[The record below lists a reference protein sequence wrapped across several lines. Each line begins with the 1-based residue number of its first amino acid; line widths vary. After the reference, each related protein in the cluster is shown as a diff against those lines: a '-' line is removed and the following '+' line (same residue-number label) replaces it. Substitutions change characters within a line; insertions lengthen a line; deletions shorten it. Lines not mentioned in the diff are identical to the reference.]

1 MAEGN
6 MKKDF
11 KPYHEQFA
19 EQVISM
25 LEEGTAPWQ
34 KPWKGGELDIP
45 RNDASG
51 TAYNGI
57 NRVVLSWLSLM
68 KYDGESRY
76 MTLPQANEK
85 GYRVKKG
92 EHGQTV
98 LYWQF
103 HEERDKHDENGKPIL
118 GSDGKPE
125 RETVPLERPR
135 VKYWR
140 VFNVSQL
147 QHGEDGSPYP
157 AREDNSPRFS
167 WNPEEKAEE
176 ILRKSG
182 AHIEHRKGGS
192 AYYRPSQDLIVLPEK
207 EQFPDPAGYYGT
219 ALHELGHWTGHES
232 RLHRDFHGGFGSP
245 AYAREELR
253 AEIASWMLSQDLG
266 IAHDPGQ
273 HASYVDSWIQALK
286 KDPYEIVRAARDAER
301 IKEFVMGL
309 DREQKREITEEKTQ
323 SEEMEIA
330 YGMKAAKDTSRDDEL
345 SDEYLDKRMYELGR
359 NIGSRTDEEKA
370 EYHKLLKI
378 FQDRRN
384 ERNPAVNEHVR
395 EMNRQN
401 MPEME
406 ESTRD
411 TEKTPRPDI
420 AKVVTW
426 LSVPYREKNAAKKV
440 GAQWDPGWARWY
452 APAGTDLTPLK
463 KWLPVKQIVSE
474 PKMNPREEFAA
485 AILEAGLDLG
495 GKLPEMD
502 GKLHRVALAGRPQGK
517 DGAYLGYLDGRP
529 SGYIQNFVTGEK
541 RNWTASG
548 HRLSEEQLAA
558 LRAEAAER
566 QRKRDAERRAEQ
578 DRVAKMC
585 ADIFENREKAASS
598 HLYLQ
603 MKGVFPHGIK
613 QSPDG
618 KKLIIPLRNTEGEIR
633 TVQVIN
639 EDGSKFFE
647 KGGQKSGCFHLIG
660 GDKVTPNGEILLAEG
675 YATGA
680 SLYECTKRPVAVC
693 FDAGNLAAVGKALRE
708 KYPQAQL
715 TFCADDDALS
725 ERNIGADKAILAA
738 EAVNG
743 RVVLPGFT
751 TAEIQRGL
759 TDFNDLHRVRGE
771 KAVREQVTLQRKT
784 ERSQER

>member
-1 MAEGN
+1 M
-6 MKKDF
+6 
-11 KPYHEQFA
+11 
-19 EQVISM
+19 
-25 LEEGTAPWQ
+25 
-34 KPWKGGELDIP
+34 
-45 RNDASG
+45 
-51 TAYNGI
+51 
-57 NRVVLSWLSLM
+57 
-68 KYDGESRY
+68 
-76 MTLPQANEK
+76 
-85 GYRVKKG
+85 
-92 EHGQTV
+92 
-98 LYWQF
+98 
-103 HEERDKHDENGKPIL
+103 
-118 GSDGKPE
+118 
-125 RETVPLERPR
+125 
-135 VKYWR
+135 
-140 VFNVSQL
+140 
-147 QHGEDGSPYP
+147 
-157 AREDNSPRFS
+157 
-167 WNPEEKAEE
+167 
-176 ILRKSG
+176 
-182 AHIEHRKGGS
+182 
-192 AYYRPSQDLIVLPEK
+192 
-207 EQFPDPAGYYGT
+207 
-219 ALHELGHWTGHES
+219 
-232 RLHRDFHGGFGSP
+232 
-245 AYAREELR
+245 
-253 AEIASWMLSQDLG
+253 
-266 IAHDPGQ
+266 
-273 HASYVDSWIQALK
+273 
-286 KDPYEIVRAARDAER
+286 
-301 IKEFVMGL
+301 
-309 DREQKREITEEKTQ
+309 
-323 SEEMEIA
+323 
-330 YGMKAAKDTSRDDEL
+330 
-345 SDEYLDKRMYELGR
+345 
-359 NIGSRTDEEKA
+359 
-370 EYHKLLKI
+370 
-378 FQDRRN
+378 
-384 ERNPAVNEHVR
+384 
-395 EMNRQN
+395 
-401 MPEME
+401 
-406 ESTRD
+406 
-411 TEKTPRPDI
+411 
-420 AKVVTW
+420 
-426 LSVPYREKNAAKKV
+426 
-440 GAQWDPGWARWY
+440 
-452 APAGTDLTPLK
+452 K
-463 KWLPVKQIVSE
+463 KWLPVKQVVSE

-485 AILEAGLDLG
+485 AIQEAGLDLG

-566 QRKRDAERRAEQ
+566 QRKRDTERRAEQ

-751 TAEIQRGL
+751 TEEIQRGL

-771 KAVREQVTLQRKT
+771 EAVREQVTLQRKT

>member
-1 MAEGN
+1 
-6 MKKDF
+6 
-11 KPYHEQFA
+11 
-19 EQVISM
+19 
-25 LEEGTAPWQ
+25 
-34 KPWKGGELDIP
+34 
-45 RNDASG
+45 
-51 TAYNGI
+51 
-57 NRVVLSWLSLM
+57 M
-68 KYDGESRY
+68 KYEGESRY

-98 LYWQF
+98 VYWQF
-103 HEERDKHDENGKPIL
+103 HEEKEKLDNGIPIL
-118 GSDGKPE
+118 GADGKPE
-125 RETVPLERPR
+125 KERVPLERPR

-147 QHGEDGSPYP
+147 QHGENGSPYP
-157 AREDNSPRFS
+157 AKEDNRPRFS
-167 WNPEEKAEE
+167 WNPEEKAEA
-176 ILRKSG
+176 ILRNSG
-182 AHIEHRKGGS
+182 AHIEHKKGAR
-192 AYYRPSQDLIVLPEK
+192 AYYRPSQDIIVLPEK

-273 HASYVDSWIQALK
+273 HAAYVDSWIQDLK

-301 IKEFVMGL
+301 IKEFVMELDLQQKQEQQKKEPLERKEEVGL
-309 DREQKREITEEKTQ
+309 GAIAPAQGNQKESLPAPEQ
-323 SEEMEIA
+323 
-330 YGMKAAKDTSRDDEL
+330 
-345 SDEYLDKRMYELGR
+345 
-359 NIGSRTDEEKA
+359 
-370 EYHKLLKI
+370 
-378 FQDRRN
+378 
-384 ERNPAVNEHVR
+384 
-395 EMNRQN
+395 
-401 MPEME
+401 
-406 ESTRD
+406 
-411 TEKTPRPDI
+411 
-420 AKVVTW
+420 AKVDTW
-426 LSVPYREKNAAKKV
+426 LSVPYQEKEAAKKA
-440 GAQWDPGWARWY
+440 GARWDRQKSLWY

-463 KWLPVKQIVSE
+463 KWLPVKQVVSE
-474 PKMNPREEFAA
+474 PKMNPREEFAV
-485 AILEAGLDLG
+485 AIQEAGLDLG
-495 GKLPEMD
+495 GRLPEMD
-502 GKLHRVALAGRPQGK
+502 GKLHRVPLAGRPQGK

-541 RNWTASG
+541 KNWTVSG

-585 ADIFENREKAASS
+585 AEIFENREKAASS

-603 MKGVFPHGIK
+603 RKGVYPHGIK

-618 KKLIIPLRNTEGEIR
+618 KKLIIPLRNIEGEIR

-647 KGGQKSGCFHLIG
+647 KGGQKFGCFHLIG
-660 GDKVTPNGEILLAEG
+660 QDKVTPNGEILLAEG

-680 SLYECTKRPVAVC
+680 SLYECTKKPVAVC

-708 KYPQAQL
+708 QYPQAQL
-715 TFCADDDALS
+715 TFCADNDVRR
-725 ERNIGADKAILAA
+725 EVNIGLEKAELAA
-738 EAVNG
+738 KHVNG
-743 RVVLPGFT
+743 RVVIPQFSDS
-751 TAEIQRGL
+751 EIAQGL
-759 TDFNDLHRVRGE
+759 KDFNDLHQAHGE
-771 KAVREQVTLQRKT
+771 KAVREQVALQRKT
-784 ERSQER
+784 ERSLER

>member
-1 MAEGN
+1 MAERN

-57 NRVVLSWLSLM
+57 NRIVLSWLSAM
-68 KYDGESRY
+68 KYEGESRY

-85 GYRVKKG
+85 GYRVKRG

-98 LYWQF
+98 VFWQF
-103 HEERDKHDENGKPIL
+103 HEDRDKRDENGKPIL
-118 GSDGKPE
+118 GADGKPE
-125 RETVPLERPR
+125 RETVTLERPR

-157 AREDNSPRFS
+157 AMEDNSPRFS

-232 RLHRDFHGGFGSP
+232 RLNRDFHGGFGSP
-245 AYAREELR
+245 AYAKEELR

-273 HASYVDSWIQALK
+273 HASYVDSWIQTLK

-309 DREQKREITEEKTQ
+309 DLERKQGIAEEKTQ
-323 SEEMEIA
+323 SEERGIA
-330 YGMKAAKDTSRDDEL
+330 YGMEAARDISR
-345 SDEYLDKRMYELGR
+345 
-359 NIGSRTDEEKA
+359 EE
-370 EYHKLLKI
+370 
-378 FQDRRN
+378 
-384 ERNPAVNEHVR
+384 
-395 EMNRQN
+395 
-401 MPEME
+401 
-406 ESTRD
+406 TRD
-411 TEKTPRPDI
+411 TEKTPQPEI
-420 AKVVTW
+420 AKHLTW
-426 LSVPYREKNAAKKV
+426 LFVPYREKFAAKKA
-440 GAQWDPGWARWY
+440 GAQWHPGWSRWY

-463 KWLPVKQIVSE
+463 KWLPVKQVVSE

-485 AILEAGLDLG
+485 AIQEAGLDLG
-495 GKLPEMD
+495 GRLPEMD
-502 GKLHRVALAGRPQGK
+502 GKLHRVPIVGRPQGK

-541 RNWTASG
+541 KNWTVSG

-558 LRAEAAER
+558 MRAEAAER
-566 QRKRDAERRAEQ
+566 QRKRDVERRAEQ

-585 ADIFENREKAASS
+585 AEIFENREKAASS

-603 MKGVFPHGIK
+603 RKGVYPHGIK

-618 KKLIIPLRNTEGEIR
+618 KKLIIPLRNIEGEIR

-647 KGGQKSGCFHLIG
+647 KGGQKFGCFHLIG
-660 GDKVTPNGEILLAEG
+660 QDKVTPNGEILLAEG

-680 SLYECTKRPVAVC
+680 SLYECTKKPVAVC

-715 TFCADDDALS
+715 TFCADDDARSKKNVGL
-725 ERNIGADKAILAA
+725 DKAALAA

-743 RVVLPGFT
+743 RVIIPLFT
-751 TAEIQRGL
+751 TEEFNRGL
-759 TDFNDLHRVRGE
+759 TDFNDLHQARGE
-771 KAVREQVTLQRKT
+771 KAVREQVNFRKA
-784 ERSQER
+784 ERSLER

>member
-6 MKKDF
+6 IKKDV
-11 KPYHEQFA
+11 KPYHVQFA

-45 RNDASG
+45 HNDASG

-57 NRVVLSWLSLM
+57 NRIILSWLSAM
-68 KYDGESRY
+68 KYEGESRY

-98 LYWQF
+98 VYWQF
-103 HEERDKHDENGKPIL
+103 HEEKENLDNGIPIL
-118 GSDGKPE
+118 GADGKPE
-125 RETVPLERPR
+125 KERVPLERPR

-147 QHGEDGSPYP
+147 QHGENGSPYP
-157 AREDNSPRFS
+157 AKEDNRPRFS
-167 WNPEEKAEE
+167 WNPEEKAEA
-176 ILRKSG
+176 ILRNSG
-182 AHIEHRKGGS
+182 AHIEHKKGAR
-192 AYYRPSQDLIVLPEK
+192 AYYRPSQDIIVLPEK

-273 HASYVDSWIQALK
+273 HAAYVDSWIQDLK

-301 IKEFVMGL
+301 IKEFVMELDLQQKQEQQKKEPLERKEEVGL
-309 DREQKREITEEKTQ
+309 GAIAPAQGNQKESLPAPEQ
-323 SEEMEIA
+323 
-330 YGMKAAKDTSRDDEL
+330 
-345 SDEYLDKRMYELGR
+345 
-359 NIGSRTDEEKA
+359 
-370 EYHKLLKI
+370 
-378 FQDRRN
+378 
-384 ERNPAVNEHVR
+384 
-395 EMNRQN
+395 
-401 MPEME
+401 
-406 ESTRD
+406 
-411 TEKTPRPDI
+411 
-420 AKVVTW
+420 AKVDTW
-426 LSVPYREKNAAKKV
+426 LSVPYQEKEAAKKA
-440 GAQWDPGWARWY
+440 GARWDRQKSLWY

-463 KWLPVKQIVSE
+463 KWLPVKQVVSE
-474 PKMNPREEFAA
+474 PKMNPREEFAV
-485 AILEAGLDLG
+485 AIQEAGLDLG
-495 GKLPEMD
+495 GRLPEMD
-502 GKLHRVALAGRPQGK
+502 GKLHRVPLAGRPQGK

-541 RNWTASG
+541 KNWTVSG

-585 ADIFENREKAASS
+585 AEIFENREKAASS

-603 MKGVFPHGIK
+603 RKGVYPHGIK

-618 KKLIIPLRNTEGEIR
+618 KKLIIPLRNIEGEIR

-647 KGGQKSGCFHLIG
+647 KGGQKFGCFHLIG
-660 GDKVTPNGEILLAEG
+660 QDKVTPNGEILLAEG

-680 SLYECTKRPVAVC
+680 SLYECTKKPVAVC

-708 KYPQAQL
+708 QYPQAQL
-715 TFCADDDALS
+715 TFCADNDVRR
-725 ERNIGADKAILAA
+725 EVNIGLEKQNWQQNTSMDELLFRSSVIRKS
-738 EAVNG
+738 
-743 RVVLPGFT
+743 R
-751 TAEIQRGL
+751 RG
-759 TDFNDLHRVRGE
+759 
-771 KAVREQVTLQRKT
+771 
-784 ERSQER
+784 

>member
-57 NRVVLSWLSLM
+57 NRVFLSWLSLM

-103 HEERDKHDENGKPIL
+103 HEERDKHDEN
-118 GSDGKPE
+118 GKPE

-330 YGMKAAKDTSRDDEL
+330 YGMKAAKD
-345 SDEYLDKRMYELGR
+345 
-359 NIGSRTDEEKA
+359 
-370 EYHKLLKI
+370 
-378 FQDRRN
+378 
-384 ERNPAVNEHVR
+384 VR

-401 MPEME
+401 RPEME

-411 TEKTPRPDI
+411 MEKTPRPDI

-463 KWLPVKQIVSE
+463 KWLPVKQVVSE

-485 AILEAGLDLG
+485 AIQEAGLDLG

-502 GKLHRVALAGRPQGK
+502 GKLHRVPLAGRPQGK

-558 LRAEAAER
+558 LR
-566 QRKRDAERRAEQ
+566 RKPLNARESGMRSA
-578 DRVAKMC
+578 VP
-585 ADIFENREKAASS
+585 NR
-598 HLYLQ
+598 
-603 MKGVFPHGIK
+603 I
-613 QSPDG
+613 
-618 KKLIIPLRNTEGEIR
+618 
-633 TVQVIN
+633 
-639 EDGSKFFE
+639 
-647 KGGQKSGCFHLIG
+647 
-660 GDKVTPNGEILLAEG
+660 
-675 YATGA
+675 
-680 SLYECTKRPVAVC
+680 
-693 FDAGNLAAVGKALRE
+693 ALR
-708 KYPQAQL
+708 KCVRTFSRIAKKPQAP
-715 TFCADDDALS
+715 TS
-725 ERNIGADKAILAA
+725 ISR
-738 EAVNG
+738 
-743 RVVLPGFT
+743 
-751 TAEIQRGL
+751 
-759 TDFNDLHRVRGE
+759 
-771 KAVREQVTLQRKT
+771 
-784 ERSQER
+784 

>member
-51 TAYNGI
+51 TAYNGL

-245 AYAREELR
+245 AY
-253 AEIASWMLSQDLG
+253 
-266 IAHDPGQ
+266 
-273 HASYVDSWIQALK
+273 V
-286 KDPYEIVRAARDAER
+286 
-301 IKEFVMGL
+301 
-309 DREQKREITEEKTQ
+309 
-323 SEEMEIA
+323 
-330 YGMKAAKDTSRDDEL
+330 
-345 SDEYLDKRMYELGR
+345 
-359 NIGSRTDEEKA
+359 
-370 EYHKLLKI
+370 
-378 FQDRRN
+378 
-384 ERNPAVNEHVR
+384 
-395 EMNRQN
+395 
-401 MPEME
+401 
-406 ESTRD
+406 
-411 TEKTPRPDI
+411 
-420 AKVVTW
+420 
-426 LSVPYREKNAAKKV
+426 
-440 GAQWDPGWARWY
+440 
-452 APAGTDLTPLK
+452 
-463 KWLPVKQIVSE
+463 
-474 PKMNPREEFAA
+474 
-485 AILEAGLDLG
+485 
-495 GKLPEMD
+495 
-502 GKLHRVALAGRPQGK
+502 
-517 DGAYLGYLDGRP
+517 
-529 SGYIQNFVTGEK
+529 
-541 RNWTASG
+541 
-548 HRLSEEQLAA
+548 
-558 LRAEAAER
+558 
-566 QRKRDAERRAEQ
+566 
-578 DRVAKMC
+578 
-585 ADIFENREKAASS
+585 
-598 HLYLQ
+598 
-603 MKGVFPHGIK
+603 
-613 QSPDG
+613 
-618 KKLIIPLRNTEGEIR
+618 
-633 TVQVIN
+633 
-639 EDGSKFFE
+639 
-647 KGGQKSGCFHLIG
+647 
-660 GDKVTPNGEILLAEG
+660 
-675 YATGA
+675 
-680 SLYECTKRPVAVC
+680 
-693 FDAGNLAAVGKALRE
+693 
-708 KYPQAQL
+708 
-715 TFCADDDALS
+715 
-725 ERNIGADKAILAA
+725 
-738 EAVNG
+738 
-743 RVVLPGFT
+743 
-751 TAEIQRGL
+751 
-759 TDFNDLHRVRGE
+759 
-771 KAVREQVTLQRKT
+771 
-784 ERSQER
+784 ERSCVRK

>member
-1 MAEGN
+1 
-6 MKKDF
+6 
-11 KPYHEQFA
+11 
-19 EQVISM
+19 
-25 LEEGTAPWQ
+25 
-34 KPWKGGELDIP
+34 
-45 RNDASG
+45 
-51 TAYNGI
+51 
-57 NRVVLSWLSLM
+57 
-68 KYDGESRY
+68 
-76 MTLPQANEK
+76 
-85 GYRVKKG
+85 
-92 EHGQTV
+92 
-98 LYWQF
+98 
-103 HEERDKHDENGKPIL
+103 
-118 GSDGKPE
+118 
-125 RETVPLERPR
+125 
-135 VKYWR
+135 
-140 VFNVSQL
+140 
-147 QHGEDGSPYP
+147 
-157 AREDNSPRFS
+157 
-167 WNPEEKAEE
+167 
-176 ILRKSG
+176 
-182 AHIEHRKGGS
+182 
-192 AYYRPSQDLIVLPEK
+192 
-207 EQFPDPAGYYGT
+207 
-219 ALHELGHWTGHES
+219 
-232 RLHRDFHGGFGSP
+232 
-245 AYAREELR
+245 
-253 AEIASWMLSQDLG
+253 
-266 IAHDPGQ
+266 
-273 HASYVDSWIQALK
+273 
-286 KDPYEIVRAARDAER
+286 
-301 IKEFVMGL
+301 
-309 DREQKREITEEKTQ
+309 
-323 SEEMEIA
+323 
-330 YGMKAAKDTSRDDEL
+330 
-345 SDEYLDKRMYELGR
+345 
-359 NIGSRTDEEKA
+359 
-370 EYHKLLKI
+370 
-378 FQDRRN
+378 
-384 ERNPAVNEHVR
+384 
-395 EMNRQN
+395 
-401 MPEME
+401 
-406 ESTRD
+406 
-411 TEKTPRPDI
+411 
-420 AKVVTW
+420 
-426 LSVPYREKNAAKKV
+426 
-440 GAQWDPGWARWY
+440 
-452 APAGTDLTPLK
+452 
-463 KWLPVKQIVSE
+463 
-474 PKMNPREEFAA
+474 MNPREEFAA
-485 AILEAGLDLG
+485 AIQEAGLDLG

-502 GKLHRVALAGRPQGK
+502 GKLHRVPLAGRPQGK

-647 KGGQKSGCFHLIG
+647 KGGQKSGCFHVIG

-751 TAEIQRGL
+751 TEEIQRGL

-771 KAVREQVTLQRKT
+771 EAVREQVTLQRKT